1 LPNKEDRSVKQ
12 YVSREKNV
20 GQLRNYAFD
29 RNTPPALKVR
39 LGESFTIATEDALD
53 GVLREHPEKLHPRD
67 TAPYSLMTPG
77 WYNPLC
83 GPVYVEGV
91 DAGDVLV
98 VTIEKIDKMLTG
110 VTATMPGAHH
120 FAGLRGWEDCDEMYT
135 GIIKNDNSARRGT
148 WSYGA
153 HNYSWDLKPFMGT
166 IATAPQ
172 WEVLSS
178 VPTSFGSAAAQG
190 GNMDCLDVREG
201 TKVFLQSF
209 NEGGLLFIG
218 DMHASQGD
226 GEVTAVANE
235 VAGEVTLH
243 CDVIK
248 GKTLSN
254 VRLDTPES
262 LISVYCWRPTE
273 EAIRLALKDL
283 ILWLEEDYGMAKREA
298 FVLASICPEFRLNV
312 YQVCT
317 GVGRIMT
324 TVGVEMP
331 KTLLPKK

>member
-1 LPNKEDRSVKQ
+1 MNQ
-12 YVSREKNV
+12 YVARDKNV

-29 RNTPPALKVR
+29 KNTPPVLKVQP
-39 LGESFTIATEDALD
+39 GESFTVATEDALN

-67 TAPYSLMTPG
+67 TVPYSLMVPG

-83 GPVYVEGV
+83 GPIYVEGV

-98 VTIEKIDKMLTG
+98 VTIEKIAHMLTG

-135 GIIKNDNSARRGT
+135 GVIENDNNARKGAWMYGSHTYT
-148 WSYGA
+148 WE
-153 HNYSWDLKPFMGT
+153 LKPFMGT

-190 GNMDCLDVREG
+190 GNMDCRDIREG
-201 TKVFLQSF
+201 SRVYLQSF
-209 NEGGLLFIG
+209 NDGGLLFLG
-218 DMHASQGD
+218 DVHASQGD
-226 GEVTAVANE
+226 GEVCGVANE
-235 VAGEVTLH
+235 VAAEITLS
-243 CDVIK
+243 CEVIK

-298 FVLASICPEFRLNV
+298 FILASICSEFRINV
-312 YQVCT
+312 YQACT
-317 GVGRIMT
+317 VVGRLMT
-324 TVGVEMP
+324 TVGAEMP
-331 KTLLPKK
+331 KRMLP